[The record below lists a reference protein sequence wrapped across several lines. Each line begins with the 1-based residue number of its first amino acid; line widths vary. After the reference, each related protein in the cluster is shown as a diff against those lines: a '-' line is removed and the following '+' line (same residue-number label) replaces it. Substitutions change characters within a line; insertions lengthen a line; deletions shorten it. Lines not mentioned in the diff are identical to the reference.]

1 MREKCERCWSRK
13 HLITREVV
21 ADERRDPSIRTQ
33 GVTLCEHCA
42 DLAPEDPLLFWEMFM
57 RFSSVREFVRHFD
70 AETEEDALHR
80 LCVEKGFNE
89 HDLLRRYKVVRGS
102 VPARAETEPR
112 KFSAFL
118 NYASPFGYRYVDGA
132 LQVNDEEAKV
142 VGFIF
147 RRYLEGR
154 GIAKICQELN
164 RLGHRTKTGRTWASQ
179 TVANILGNPVYCGLT
194 RASGSVKSGSHKAL
208 IERDAFNTVQ
218 REMERRIRR
227 PDQKTAGRFQIRLE
241 EYGASGPSPPS
252 TLRST
257 EPH

>member
-21 ADERRDPSIRTQ
+21 ADERRDPSVRTQ

-57 RFSSVREFVRHFD
+57 RFSSVREFVRHFG
-70 AETEEDALHR
+70 AETEEEALR
-80 LCVEKGFNE
+80 QLCVEKGFNE
-89 HDLLRRYKVVRGS
+89 HELLRRYKVIRGAA
-102 VPARAETEPR
+102 PARADVEPR

-118 NYASPFGYRYVDGA
+118 NYASPFGYRYVDGS
-132 LQVNDEEAKV
+132 LQVNEEEAKV

-147 RRYLEGR
+147 RRYIEGR
-154 GIAKICQELN
+154 GIAKICLELN

-194 RASGSVKSGSHKAL
+194 RSNGSVKSGSHKPL
-208 IERDAFNTVQ
+208 IERDTFNTVQ

-241 EYGASGPSPPS
+241 EYGASPPPPPS

-257 EPH
+257 EPD